1 MKKQM
6 LVAIICVSPF
16 SAFGQSS
23 GEAGDATPIW
33 ARGPVIEAQGRAFIE
48 VPANRSSF
56 NVTFERNEA
65 ESADATAAVVDVATV
80 ATQAIRQAANDQ
92 VRINANLSVRP
103 YYQQIERS
111 REDNAG
117 VIMVELIENVH
128 PDALLG
134 YVASVRINVT
144 VLAPERTD
152 AVRGAALAAGPT
164 SAGAVRF
171 SLEPTVENQ
180 RTAFSAAL
188 DDAHA
193 RARAAAE
200 LSGAQLGK
208 LLLVQEGRGPCVG
221 SPSTRVGRSAA
232 IPPPPAPAAPAPVA
246 GTSRA
251 TAVQEI
257 VDAAE
262 RYALAADPNPQ
273 RVEARV
279 CTVYAVR

>member
-1 MKKQM
+1 M
-6 LVAIICVSPF
+6 LVARHR
-16 SAFGQSS
+16 S
-23 GEAGDATPIW
+23 GHAV
-33 ARGPVIEAQGRAFIE
+33 RVIEAQGRAFIE

-65 ESADATAAVVDVATV
+65 ESTDATAAVVDVVTV

-111 REDNAG
+111 RGDN
-117 VIMVELIENVH
+117 VELIENVH

-221 SPSTRVGRSAA
+221 SPSTRVGRSA
-232 IPPPPAPAAPAPVA
+232 IPPPPMPPPPPAKLA
-246 GTSRA
+246 GTSGA

-273 RVEARV
+273 RVEARI

>member
-1 MKKQM
+1 M
-6 LVAIICVSPF
+6 IFFSPF
-16 SAFGQSS
+16 SAWGQS
-23 GEAGDATPIW
+23 GEDAGDATPIW

-65 ESADATAAVVDVATV
+65 ESTDPTAAVVDVVTV

-92 VRINANLSVRP
+92 VRVNANLSVRP

-111 REDNAG
+111 HEDH
-117 VIMVELIENVH
+117 VELIENVH

-134 YVASVRINVT
+134 YVASVRIDVT

-221 SPSTRVGRSAA
+221 SPSTRVGRSA
-232 IPPPPAPAAPAPVA
+232 IPPPPSPMPPPPPDYLQRAVA
-246 GTSRA
+246 SVM
-251 TAVQEI
+251 AVQEI

>member
-1 MKKQM
+1 MKTLV
-6 LVAIICVSPF
+6 LVAMICFSPF

-23 GEAGDATPIW
+23 GDAGDATPIW

-65 ESADATAAVVDVATV
+65 ESTDATAAVVDVVTV

-103 YYQQIERS
+103 YYQQIESS
-111 REDNAG
+111 RGDN
-117 VIMVELIENVH
+117 VVLIQNVH

-180 RTAFSAAL
+180 RAAFSAAL

-221 SPSTRVGRSAA
+221 SPSTRVGRSDA
-232 IPPPPAPAAPAPVA
+232 IPPPPMPAPPAAAVA
-246 GTSRA
+246 GTSGGS
-251 TAVQEI
+251 AVQEI

>member
-1 MKKQM
+1 MKKQI
-6 LVAIICVSPF
+6 LVAMIFFSPF
-16 SAFGQSS
+16 SAWGQS
-23 GEAGDATPIW
+23 GEDAGDATPIW

-103 YYQQIERS
+103 YYQQIESS
-111 REDNAG
+111 RGDN
-117 VIMVELIENVH
+117 VVLIQNVH

-193 RARAAAE
+193 RARASAD

-221 SPSTRVGRSAA
+221 SPSTRVGRSDA
-232 IPPPPAPAAPAPVA
+232 IPPPPMPAPPPAAVA
-246 GTSRA
+246 GTSGGS
-251 TAVQEI
+251 AVQEI

-262 RYALAADPNPQ
+262 RYALAADPTPQ
-273 RVEARV
+273 RVQARV

>member
-1 MKKQM
+1 MKTQV
-6 LVAIICVSPF
+6 LVAMICFSLF

-23 GEAGDATPIW
+23 ADAGDATPIW
-33 ARGPVIEAQGRAFIE
+33 ARGPVIEAQGRAFRE
-48 VPANRSSF
+48 VPANRSRF

-65 ESADATAAVVDVATV
+65 ESTDATAAVVDVATV

-111 REDNAG
+111 RGDN
-117 VIMVELIENVH
+117 VVFVENVH

-164 SAGAVRF
+164 AAGAVRF
-171 SLEPTVENQ
+171 YLEPTVENQ
-180 RTAFSAAL
+180 RTACSAAL

-193 RARAAAE
+193 RARTAAD

-221 SPSTRVGRSAA
+221 SPSTGVGRSDA
-232 IPPPPAPAAPAPVA
+232 IPPPPSPAPPPAPVA
-246 GTSRA
+246 GASGTA
-251 TAVQEI
+251 AVQEI

-273 RVEARV
+273 TVEARV

>member
-1 MKKQM
+1 MKTQV
-6 LVAIICVSPF
+6 LVAMICFSPF

-23 GEAGDATPIW
+23 ADAGDATPIW

-65 ESADATAAVVDVATV
+65 ESTDATAAVVDVATV

-111 REDNAG
+111 RGDD
-117 VIMVELIENVH
+117 VVLVENVH

-134 YVASVRINVT
+134 YVASVRIIVT

-164 SAGAVRF
+164 AAGAVRF
-171 SLEPTVENQ
+171 YLEPTVENQ
-180 RTAFSAAL
+180 RTAFSSAL

-193 RARAAAE
+193 RSCGSERSTTRQA
-200 LSGAQLGK
+200 
-208 LLLVQEGRGPCVG
+208 
-221 SPSTRVGRSAA
+221 SPSARRTRPLRGISVH
-232 IPPPPAPAAPAPVA
+232 
-246 GTSRA
+246 
-251 TAVQEI
+251 
-257 VDAAE
+257 
-262 RYALAADPNPQ
+262 
-273 RVEARV
+273 
-279 CTVYAVR
+279 

>member
-1 MKKQM
+1 M
-6 LVAIICVSPF
+6 ICLSPF

-23 GEAGDATPIW
+23 GDAGDATPIW

-65 ESADATAAVVDVATV
+65 ESTDATAAVVDVATV

-103 YYQQIERS
+103 YYQQIESS
-111 REDNAG
+111 RGDN
-117 VIMVELIENVH
+117 VVLIQNVH

-164 SAGAVRF
+164 SAGGV
-171 SLEPTVENQ
+171 
-180 RTAFSAAL
+180 
-188 DDAHA
+188 
-193 RARAAAE
+193 
-200 LSGAQLGK
+200 
-208 LLLVQEGRGPCVG
+208 
-221 SPSTRVGRSAA
+221 
-232 IPPPPAPAAPAPVA
+232 
-246 GTSRA
+246 
-251 TAVQEI
+251 
-257 VDAAE
+257 
-262 RYALAADPNPQ
+262 
-273 RVEARV
+273 
-279 CTVYAVR
+279 

>member
-1 MKKQM
+1 M
-6 LVAIICVSPF
+6 
-16 SAFGQSS
+16 
-23 GEAGDATPIW
+23 
-33 ARGPVIEAQGRAFIE
+33 IEAQGRAFIE
-48 VPANRSSF
+48 VPANRSRF

-65 ESADATAAVVDVATV
+65 ESTDATAAVVDVATV

-111 REDNAG
+111 RGDN
-117 VIMVELIENVH
+117 VVFVENVH

-164 SAGAVRF
+164 AAGAVRF
-171 SLEPTVENQ
+171 YLEPTVENQ

-193 RARAAAE
+193 RA
-200 LSGAQLGK
+200 QL
-208 LLLVQEGRGPCVG
+208 R
-221 SPSTRVGRSAA
+221 
-232 IPPPPAPAAPAPVA
+232 I
-246 GTSRA
+246 
-251 TAVQEI
+251 
-257 VDAAE
+257 
-262 RYALAADPNPQ
+262 
-273 RVEARV
+273 
-279 CTVYAVR
+279 

>member
-1 MKKQM
+1 M
-6 LVAIICVSPF
+6 L
-16 SAFGQSS
+16 
-23 GEAGDATPIW
+23 
-33 ARGPVIEAQGRAFIE
+33 
-48 VPANRSSF
+48 RS
-56 NVTFERNEA
+56 NVNEA
-65 ESADATAAVVDVATV
+65 ESTDATAAVVDLVTV

-92 VRINANLSVRP
+92 VRINANLSVRS

-111 REDNAG
+111 REDY
-117 VIMVELIENVH
+117 VELIENVH

-188 DDAHA
+188 VDAHA

-208 LLLVQEGRGPCVG
+208 LLLVQEGQGPCVG
-221 SPSTRVGRSAA
+221 FPSTRVGIAQPYRHLQYRLRLLQPSWREPLAPRPYRKSTTRQSVMHSPQ
-232 IPPPPAPAAPAPVA
+232 IP
-246 GTSRA
+246 
-251 TAVQEI
+251 
-257 VDAAE
+257 
-262 RYALAADPNPQ
+262 ALNA
-273 RVEARV
+273 
-279 CTVYAVR
+279 

>member
-1 MKKQM
+1 MKKQV
-6 LVAIICVSPF
+6 LVAMIFFSPF
-16 SAFGQSS
+16 SAWGQS
-23 GEAGDATPIW
+23 GEDAGDATPIW

-65 ESADATAAVVDVATV
+65 ESTDATAAVVDVVTV

-111 REDNAG
+111 RGDN
-117 VIMVELIENVH
+117 VVLVENVH

-208 LLLVQEGRGPCVG
+208 LLLVQEGQGPCVG
-221 SPSTRVGRSAA
+221 FPSTRVGRSTIPPPP
-232 IPPPPAPAAPAPVA
+232 IPPPPAPAQLA
-246 GTSRA
+246 GTFGA
-251 TAVQEI
+251 AAVQEI
-257 VDAAE
+257 DDAAE
-262 RYALAADPNPQ
+262 RYALAADPSPQ
-273 RVEARV
+273 RVKALV